1 MNAGSKPPV
10 RRSRRAKTVT
20 LREVAADAGV
30 STAAVSRAFTP
41 GARIADETRNLVFRT
56 AERLG
61 YRPSRLARSL
71 SRTRSDLVALL
82 VGDMA
87 TSSFDRLFVDAVLDM
102 AARLGRHTL
111 VFKVAGEAAIGAAL
125 DMAQDYRAAGVIVAA
140 GTMTEALS
148 RRFEAVDIPLVLA
161 GRAASGGQ
169 ALSIVS
175 DNRNGAGAATRHV
188 IATGAR
194 RLVYVGRRQRV
205 FCDGERL
212 EGVAKAMA
220 GAGLPPPSVWRADE
234 NTDVVGRLRAHL
246 TAAPT
251 PDALICFNDRL
262 AIAALEAAAS
272 LGIDV
277 PGRLR
282 ITGYDDIPEASW
294 ESFRLTTVPQPIDR
308 AIAPIEA
315 FLSGRPPGPGPDG
328 VVRIPAPLLIRRT
341 A

>member
-1 MNAGSKPPV
+1 MTAPSDRASRP
-10 RRSRRAKTVT
+10 SRRRTTVT
-20 LREVAADAGV
+20 VREVAADAGV
-30 STAAVSRAFTP
+30 SIAAVSRAFTP
-41 GARIADETRNLVFRT
+41 GARIADETRDLVLRS

-61 YRPSRLARSL
+61 YRPSRLARGL

-102 AARLGRHTL
+102 VARLGRHTL
-111 VFKVAGEAAIGAAL
+111 VVKVAGEAAIGAAL
-125 DMAQDYRAAGVIVAA
+125 DLAQDYRASGVIVAA

-148 RRFEAVDIPLVLA
+148 RRFEVVDAPLVLA
-161 GRAASGGQ
+161 GRAASAGQ

-175 DNRNGAGAATRHV
+175 DNRTGAAAATRHV

-212 EGVAKAMA
+212 EGVGIAMA
-220 GAGLPPPSVWRADE
+220 AAGLSPPAVWRVDEGADL
-234 NTDVVGRLRAHL
+234 VGQLRSHL
-246 TAAPT
+246 GAPSP

-262 AIAALEAAAS
+262 AIAAVEAAAS
-272 LGIDV
+272 LGIEV

-282 ITGYDDIPEASW
+282 ITGYDDIPEARW
-294 ESFRLTTVPQPIDR
+294 QSFLLTTVAQPIDQ

-315 FLSGRPPGPGPDG
+315 FLSGRPPKRGTDG
-328 VVRIPAPLLIRRT
+328 VVRIPAPLVIRRT